1 MHRSLRT
8 CGTLVIVL
16 LAMWG
21 VLDSGRALGQAGL
34 RDALE
39 QLDRNGDGVIERDEI
54 TPLARPYLERIT
66 KARRMSLEQPNRID
80 RLQEAARIYYALKNG
95 VSGRDVRPEAKG
107 SVLPF
112 GPEDKKA
119 LVPEF
124 GLARVKFQYTQADLD
139 EADRTMRR
147 CDRNKDGY
155 IDRTEAARAP
165 WTHRNPF
172 DDDLNKDDRLTRLEL
187 TQRYARRR
195 LLENASDEL
204 VRKSRRVGN
213 GIRRSKE
220 ENEERKDQS
229 QWWRRGGSDFW
240 LTATLMGR
248 FDSNRNGRLE
258 KEESEG
264 LNVPVVQ
271 VDTDRDGEISREEL
285 FNYVKERQ
293 AEASGGVEG
302 LPGWFYE
309 LDGNRD
315 GQVAMEEFATEW
327 SREKLREFTALDV
340 NGDGLLT
347 VSEVINSKAMVG
359 GSYRNDEAVVLA
371 PRKTIISE
379 IEVNEDYKVGDLNVQ
394 LSITHSHVS
403 YLDAYLTGP
412 DGQRIEL
419 FTAIGGTSDNFDDTI
434 FDDQSREP
442 ITRAKPP
449 FQGKYLPEGLVNR
462 QPGLSHFN
470 DKSIKGVWQLVIRGT
485 RNERFGMLHHWALL
499 VRPLDEMMD
508 APKPEEENADETSE
522 ATAAAGA
529 SDQPTST
536 SGGTTSSREPSVESR
551 RTVAVAEAA
560 RAAQSS
566 NAAKKPTPE
575 EVARYKEWVEKRKSE
590 WKAKMK
596 KEKNSGEEKVKALG
610 EQRGG

>member
-1 MHRSLRT
+1 MQRSL
-8 CGTLVIVL
+8 GTYGKCVVVALVAGGL
-16 LAMWG
+16 FGQGEAF
-21 VLDSGRALGQAGL
+21 GQAGL

-39 QLDRNGDGVIERDEI
+39 KLDRNGDGLIERDEI
-54 TPLARPYLERIT
+54 TPLARPYLERIA
-66 KARRMSLEQPNRID
+66 KARRISLEQANRID
-80 RLQEAARIYYALKNG
+80 RLQEAARIYYALQNG
-95 VSGRDVRPEAKG
+95 VSGRDVRPEPKG
-107 SVLPF
+107 SVLTF
-112 GPEDKKA
+112 GPEKEEP

-147 CDRNKDGY
+147 CDRNDDGY
-155 IDRTEAARAP
+155 IDRREAARAP

-195 LLENASDEL
+195 LLDNAADEL

-213 GIRRSKE
+213 GIRRSTE
-220 ENEERKDQS
+220 EEKERKDQS

-248 FDSNRNGRLE
+248 FDANRNGRLE
-258 KEESEG
+258 KEEAEG
-264 LNVPVVQ
+264 LNLPAVQ
-271 VDTDRDGEISREEL
+271 VDADRDGEISRDEL

-293 AEASGGVEG
+293 TEASGGVEG

-327 SREKLREFTALDV
+327 SEAKIREFTSLDV

-347 VSEVINSKAMVG
+347 VSEVTDSKAMVG

-379 IEVNEDYKVGDLNVQ
+379 IEVNEDYKIGDLNVQ

-419 FTAIGGTSDNFDDTI
+419 FTAIGGSSDNFDDTI

-449 FQGKYLPEGLVNR
+449 FQGKYLPEGLLNR

-470 DKSIKGVWQLVIRGT
+470 GKSVKGVWQLVIRGT
-485 RNERFGMLHHWALL
+485 RNERFGMLHHWGLF
-499 VRPLDEMMD
+499 VRPIEDMLD
-508 APKPEEENADETSE
+508 APPLEEDAETSE
-522 ATAAAGA
+522 TAV
-529 SDQPTST
+529 
-536 SGGTTSSREPSVESR
+536 EPGQVGESR
-551 RTVAVAEAA
+551 PAE
-560 RAAQSS
+560 RSEPAQS
-566 NAAKKPTPE
+566 AAVLEKPSPE
-575 EVARYKEWVEKRKSE
+575 QVARYKEWVEKRKAE
-590 WKAKMK
+590 WKAKMEQK
-596 KEKNSGEEKVKALG
+596 QLSSEEKARGKAKL
-610 EQRGG
+610 EQKQPPSEEKARAKAEKRGG